1 MADFDAEIARLETQ
15 LAGLEGSLGGLQGVT
30 GAFRRELDGVGGS
43 LRDAG
48 RDATGMSRSLSS
60 SIGRAFEGLVFDGKK
75 LSETL
80 AGVGRSLSSSA
91 LSQALGPVQKS
102 IGSALSGGL
111 QAVLGGLSPFAE
123 GAAFSSGRVAAFARG
138 GVAAFARGGVVDGPT
153 HFPMRGGVG
162 LMGEAGPEAIMPL
175 ARGADGRLGVRGG
188 GGGAVSVTMHI
199 STPDVAG
206 FQRSQSQIA
215 AEMTRAM
222 KRGRRNL

>member
-80 AGVGRSLSSSA
+80 AGVGRSLSSSV

-123 GAAFSSGRVAAFARG
+123 GAAFSSGR
-138 GVAAFARGGVVDGPT
+138 VAAFARGGVVDGPT

-206 FQRSQSQIA
+206 FQRSQSQVA

-222 KRGRRNL
+222 QRGRRNL

>member
-15 LAGLEGSLGGLQGVT
+15 LAGLEGSLGGLHGVT

-80 AGVGRSLSSSA
+80 AGVSRSLSSSA

-111 QAVLGGLSPFAE
+111 QAVLGGLSPFAK
-123 GAAFSSGRVAAFARG
+123 GAAFSSGR
-138 GVAAFARGGVVDGPT
+138 VAAFARGGVVDGPT

>member
-80 AGVGRSLSSSA
+80 AGVGRSLSSTV

-111 QAVLGGLSPFAE
+111 QAVLGGLSPFAK
-123 GAAFSSGRVAAFARG
+123 GAAFSSGR
-138 GVAAFARGGVVDGPT
+138 VAAFARGGVVDGPT

-215 AEMTRAM
+215 AEMNRAM

>member
-1 MADFDAEIARLETQ
+1 MSDFDAEIARLENQ

-48 RDATGMSRSLSS
+48 RDATSMSRSLST
-60 SIGRAFEGLVFDGKK
+60 SIGRAFDGLVFDGKK
-75 LSETL
+75 LSEVL
-80 AGVGRSLSSSA
+80 SGVGQSLSSSV
-91 LSQALGPVQKS
+91 LSQALAPVQKS

-111 QAVLGGLSPFAE
+111 QAVLGGLSPFAK
-123 GAAFSSGRVAAFARG
+123 GAAFMSGR
-138 GVAAFARGGVVDGPT
+138 VAAFARGGVVDGPT

-175 ARGADGRLGVRGG
+175 ARGADGRLGVRTGG
-188 GGGAVSVTMHI
+188 GGGAVNVTMNI

-215 AEMTRAM
+215 AEMNRAM

>member
-15 LAGLEGSLGGLQGVT
+15 LAGLEGSLGGLHGVT

-80 AGVGRSLSSSA
+80 AGVGRSLSSSV

-111 QAVLGGLSPFAE
+111 QAVLGGLSPFAK
-123 GAAFSSGRVAAFARG
+123 GAAFSSGR
-138 GVAAFARGGVVDGPT
+138 VAAFARGGVVDGPT

-215 AEMTRAM
+215 AEMNRAM

>member
-15 LAGLEGSLGGLQGVT
+15 LAGLEGSLGGLHGVT

-111 QAVLGGLSPFAE
+111 QAVLGGLSPFAK
-123 GAAFSSGRVAAFARG
+123 GAAFSSGR
-138 GVAAFARGGVVDGPT
+138 VAAFARGGVVDGPT

-215 AEMTRAM
+215 AEMNRAM

>member
-1 MADFDAEIARLETQ
+1 MADFDAEIARLEAQ

-48 RDATGMSRSLSS
+48 RDATGMSRSLST

-80 AGVGRSLSSSA
+80 AGVGRSLSSSV

-111 QAVLGGLSPFAE
+111 QAVLGGLSPFAK
-123 GAAFSSGRVAAFARG
+123 GAAFSSGR
-138 GVAAFARGGVVDGPT
+138 VAAFARGGVVDGPT

-188 GGGAVSVTMHI
+188 GGGGVSVTMHI

>member
-1 MADFDAEIARLETQ
+1 MSDFDAEIARLENQ

-48 RDATGMSRSLSS
+48 RDATGMSRSLST

-75 LSETL
+75 LSEVL
-80 AGVGRSLSSSA
+80 SGVGQSLSSSV
-91 LSQALGPVQKS
+91 LSQALAPVQKS

-111 QAVLGGLSPFAE
+111 QAVLGGLSPLAK
-123 GAAFSSGRVAAFARG
+123 GAAFMSGR
-138 GVAAFARGGVVDGPT
+138 VAAFARGGVVDGPT

-162 LMGEAGPEAIMPL
+162 LMGEAGPEAVMPL
-175 ARGADGRLGVRGG
+175 ARGADGRLGVRTGG
-188 GGGAVSVTMHI
+188 GGGAVNVTMNI

-215 AEMTRAM
+215 AEMNRAM

>member
-1 MADFDAEIARLETQ
+1 MSDFDAEIARLENQ

-48 RDATGMSRSLSS
+48 RDATSMSRSLST

-75 LSETL
+75 LSEVL
-80 AGVGRSLSSSA
+80 SGVGQSLSSSV
-91 LSQALGPVQKS
+91 LSQALAPVQKS

-111 QAVLGGLSPFAE
+111 QAVLGGLSPFAK
-123 GAAFSSGRVAAFARG
+123 GAAFMSGR
-138 GVAAFARGGVVDGPT
+138 VAAFARGGVVDGPT

-175 ARGADGRLGVRGG
+175 ARGADGRLGVRTGG
-188 GGGAVSVTMHI
+188 GGGAVNVTMNI

-215 AEMTRAM
+215 AEMNRAM

>member
-1 MADFDAEIARLETQ
+1 MSDFDAEIARLENQ

-48 RDATGMSRSLSS
+48 RDATSMSRSLST

-75 LSETL
+75 LSEVL
-80 AGVGRSLSSSA
+80 SGVGQSLSSSV
-91 LSQALGPVQKS
+91 LSQALAPVQKS

-111 QAVLGGLSPFAE
+111 QAVLGGLSPFAK
-123 GAAFSSGRVAAFARG
+123 GAAFMSGR
-138 GVAAFARGGVVDGPT
+138 VAAFARGGVVDGPT

-175 ARGADGRLGVRGG
+175 ARGADGRFQF
-188 GGGAVSVTMHI
+188 AVKE
-199 STPDVAG
+199 A
-206 FQRSQSQIA
+206 
-215 AEMTRAM
+215 
-222 KRGRRNL
+222 